1 MRIARREFERI
12 GKRAVAGLHYTG
24 WGRSPFD
31 ERSVNL
37 GSLYYR
43 DNLEESWA
51 ASSWRTVEAVLALC
65 RLGEAIGTHEID
77 RLLDEAARAAPH
89 VAAGEFDMAVLKLAW
104 ARFDQCLPHVPLP
117 TDMGRVHR

>member
-12 GKRAVAGLHYTG
+12 GKRAVAGLHNPG

-37 GSLYYR
+37 GGLYYR
-43 DNLEESWA
+43 DNPEESWA

-77 RLLDEAARAAPH
+77 
-89 VAAGEFDMAVLKLAW
+89 
-104 ARFDQCLPHVPLP
+104 
-117 TDMGRVHR
+117 